1 MTNRQT
7 MNNPNSKPSQ
17 YRLPLFVGGAG
28 VIMLVLGFTI
38 PGWGWLAWLGF
49 ILIFAVAFTVRLWF
63 VGDWIPTLFAAKER
77 DHEDSWN
84 LPPPPTLE

>member
-7 MNNPNSKPSQ
+7 MNDPNSKPSQ
-17 YRLPLFVGGAG
+17 YRLPLFVGAAG

-63 VGDWIPTLFAAKER
+63 IGDWIPTLFAAKER
-77 DHEDSWN
+77 DNEND
-84 LPPPPTLE
+84 LPPPPTVER